1 MRRYYS
7 TITPAVVRA
16 TAQRGLAAALPW
28 QPFGAC
34 VPVTALLDL
43 ILLVAALRSSLS
55 AVVQR
60 FRFGCCHETARRALD
75 ANLPPVDRLAN
86 GLVDAL
92 HGYLPR
98 VFRRPV

>member
-43 ILLVAALRSSLS
+43 ILLV
-55 AVVQR
+55 
-60 FRFGCCHETARRALD
+60 
-75 ANLPPVDRLAN
+75 
-86 GLVDAL
+86 
-92 HGYLPR
+92 
-98 VFRRPV
+98 